1 MLYICRKQRQYEK
14 KKQFISV
21 KKGDIFLKFIPINF
35 HILHLNLMEEDLTSL
50 KEPGKN
56 C

>member
-1 MLYICRKQRQYEK
+1 MLYIYRKQRQYEK
-14 KKQFISV
+14 KTIYFC
-21 KKGDIFLKFIPINF
+21 KKRGIFLQFIPINF